1 MAGGGRDAGLA
12 GSLDEVTSLAV
23 TQPRVAISFKLN
35 NKLKEEDGKEHN
47 EGRKNQVNPKPN
59 SKFHDILPAPG
70 CFQTACCVWTQ
81 FTIFCIARSRR
92 HQVENYKYYYN
103 YASFPLP

>member
-12 GSLDEVTSLAV
+12 GSLDGVTSLSV

-47 EGRKNQVNPKPN
+47 EGRKKQVNPKPN

-70 CFQTACCVWTQ
+70 CFQTVWTQ